1 MCYKSI
7 GPSPATR
14 LHDVRFV
21 AAKTNVTVYLSFEYE
36 TSILVQLPF

>member
-1 MCYKSI
+1 MCYQAI
-7 GPSPATR
+7 GQSPATR

-21 AAKTNVTVYLSFEYE
+21 AAKTNVTVNLLPEYE

>member
-7 GPSPATR
+7 SLSLATR
-14 LHDVRFV
+14 LHNVKFV
-21 AAKTNVTVYLSFEYE
+21 TPKTNVTVYLSSEYE